1 MCLFCDIAAKKI
13 PSYEIYEDDSCFAFL
28 DISQATM
35 GHTLIVP
42 KKHYENFLDLPSEE
56 ASHIAEVAKI
66 VSKKLQDKLGFTALN
81 LINNSGKIAEQSV
94 MHFHLHIIP
103 RYEGDG
109 ISYQTT
115 PHKLTKEELDTIYN
129 KIIN

>member
-1 MCLFCDIAAKKI
+1 MCLFCDIASGKI
-13 PSYEIYEDDSCFAFL
+13 PSYKIYEDEFVVGFL
-28 DISQATM
+28 DISQATT

-42 KKHYENFLDLPSEE
+42 KNHYENFLDLPTDE
-56 ASHIAEVAKI
+56 AKHVIEAAKT
-66 VSKKLQDKLGFTALN
+66 VTNMLQKKLGFTNLN

-115 PHKLTKEELDTIYN
+115 PHQMTDEQLKATFDKITK
-129 KIIN
+129 